1 MASPPSPTPPSA
13 GNAERAPGPG
23 VELQKLRAISGGL
36 RELAATDWSAAV
48 SGSARDLVRELEQIM
63 RTTTAIQADVLAA
76 AETSGKWAL
85 DGQRNFDSW
94 VTSQTG
100 STRGT
105 AGKAVRLSK
114 SLQDDLPATRQA
126 LAQGTISSDHA
137 QIIAQRCTKTDK
149 QLEKLADPERGEEYL
164 LRQAQ
169 EMDATKFAKVAN
181 SWAIETDPE
190 AADRRW
196 RKETAKEEVSLAPT
210 TDGYT
215 LYGWLNPASGAL
227 LDEAL
232 RAHMGRRS
240 AEDLRPYNER
250 RADALIALAA
260 QSLDAGFQMPTARI
274 RPHLT
279 VTVEYDTLRRLVEA
293 SGPIMPASDTESG
306 AAFGLG
312 EVLDESEW
320 AKSWKPGD
328 EHVISTSLDYTQLQG
343 AAPAQLPDGTPI
355 PHKVLARFT
364 CESMLARVIFGPDS
378 TVLNVGREQR
388 IFTAH
393 QTRAIIARD
402 RTCRYPG
409 CDEPPGFGE
418 IHHSISWAK
427 HKGNTDVDLG
437 ILLCYRHHD
446 LVHERDI
453 SITRRRGEWIFTSR
467 HGRVI
472 DPPGHSSPASSGE
485 LPPPS
490 RSPGGTMPSVPPDE
504 SRASPRRRDSGET
517 TRRPT
522 SRVSQMRTAPPPRE
536 DSSSSA
542 GNRPRPPRISSVDP
556 RARATGGLA
565 APVAREKELVSRPPD
580 DPVSEGQLW

>member
-1 MASPPSPTPPSA
+1 MAPPPNPLPQPPGQS
-13 GNAERAPGPG
+13 ERAEINGDAAADPL
-23 VELQKLRAISGGL
+23 LQLRAISEGL
-36 RELAATDWSAAV
+36 KELSRTDWTALASNSAKE
-48 SGSARDLVRELEQIM
+48 LIQLLEQIT

-85 DGQRNFDSW
+85 DGQQNFNSW
-94 VTSQTG
+94 VSSQTG

-114 SLQDDLPATRQA
+114 TLQEDLPATRRA
-126 LAQGTISSDHA
+126 LAEGTISSDHA

-149 QLEKLADPERGEEYL
+149 HRTRLADPERGEEYL
-164 LRQAQ
+164 LQQAQ
-169 EMDATKFAKVAN
+169 DMDATKFAKVAN

-196 RKETAKEEVSLAPT
+196 RKETAKEEVSLAPM
-210 TDGYT
+210 TDGYH
-215 LYGWLNPASGAL
+215 LSGWLNPTSGAL

-240 AEDLRPYNER
+240 ADDLRPYKER

-279 VTVEYDTLRRLVEA
+279 VTVEYDTLRRLVAA
-293 SGPIMPASDTESG
+293 SGPIMPAADVDGG
-306 AAFGLG
+306 AAFGICEMLS
-312 EVLDESEW
+312 ESEW
-320 AKSWKPGD
+320 AQSWKPGD
-328 EHVISTSLDYTQLQG
+328 DHVISTSLDYSRLQG
-343 AAPAQLPDGTPI
+343 AAPAELPDGTPI

-364 CESMLARVIFGPDS
+364 CESMLARVIFGADS

-409 CDEPPGFGE
+409 CDAPPGFGE

-437 ILLCYRHHD
+437 ILLCYHHHD

-467 HGRVI
+467 HGRTI
-472 DPPGHSSPASSGE
+472 HPPGHSPTPTENSLPSS
-485 LPPPS
+485 
-490 RSPGGTMPSVPPDE
+490 SPGGSMPPAPPGE
-504 SRASPRRRDSGET
+504 FGASPRPRESDEGL
-517 TRRPT
+517 RRPVTRASRAGT
-522 SRVSQMRTAPPPRE
+522 SPPKRGESFSKAGTAGTGTVPR
-536 DSSSSA
+536 
-542 GNRPRPPRISSVDP
+542 
-556 RARATGGLA
+556 
-565 APVAREKELVSRPPD
+565 SRPSE
-580 DPVSEGQLW
+580 DPMSEGQLW

>member
-1 MASPPSPTPPSA
+1 MAPPPSPTPPSA
-13 GNAERAPGPG
+13 GNAERADGPG
-23 VELQKLRAISGGL
+23 GELQKLRAISGGL
-36 RELAATDWSAAV
+36 RALAATDWSAAV

-114 SLQDDLPATRQA
+114 SLQDDLPATRRA

-149 QLEKLADPERGEEYL
+149 QREKLADPKRGEEYL
-164 LRQAQ
+164 LQQARD
-169 EMDATKFAKVAN
+169 MDATKFAKVAT

-210 TDGYT
+210 TDGYN
-215 LYGWLNPASGAL
+215 LYGWLNPTSGAL

-293 SGPIMPASDTESG
+293 SGPIMPADDTENG

-312 EVLDESEW
+312 EVLDEGEW
-320 AKSWKPGD
+320 AKSWEPGD

-343 AAPAQLPDGTPI
+343 ATPAQLPDGTPI

-388 IFTAH
+388 IFTTH

-453 SITRRRGEWIFTSR
+453 SITRRRGDWIFTSR

-472 DPPGHSSPASSGE
+472 DPPGHSPASTE
-485 LPPPS
+485 TLPPPG
-490 RSPGGTMPSVPPDE
+490 RSPGGSVPSVPPGE
-504 SRASPRRRDSGET
+504 SRSSPRRRDSDES

-522 SRVSQMRTAPPPRE
+522 SRESQMRTAPPPRE
-536 DSSSSA
+536 DSSSGA
-542 GNRPRPPRISSVDP
+542 GNGPGPPRIPSAAPRPSDP
-556 RARATGGLA
+556 HGLA
-565 APVAREKELVSRPPD
+565 APVARAKARATGPPD